1 MRRRGVT
8 LLVALGALL
17 GGCGGESEATREAA
31 AMQAATPTRL
41 QADGSIRLTDA
52 DRNALQLTTEAAADA
67 ELPNATLRF
76 GRIVSPPAND
86 AQVVSP
92 VTGRIVVPPRV
103 QLGTAVAAGA
113 TLLEVQPNLDVADRI
128 NLGTQAA
135 QRQGDIE
142 AAQRELTKAE
152 SDVMRARAL
161 SPQVVSAAQVQQAET
176 AAATARA
183 KLDALQ
189 AARTVEAAV
198 RSDPVAVTSPIG
210 GTVAELTATVGA
222 IVNRGDVLARVVKS
236 GSLWINLAVPPD
248 DQPGDGYEVVTP
260 TGTVPARRLSRGRL
274 TDSNGTRMDR
284 LAIETVGNL
293 ALSPGATVSV
303 RVRHGATRGIVV
315 PESAIVPGVED
326 DTVFVETSPGA
337 FASRRVQVAAR
348 FNGQIRIALGLKAG
362 DTVVVR
368 GGMAL
373 QGELL
378 RAQLRPAG

>member
-1 MRRRGVT
+1 MK
-8 LLVALGALL
+8 
-17 GGCGGESEATREAA
+17 
-31 AMQAATPTRL
+31 MATPTRL
-41 QADGSIRLTDA
+41 QADGSIRLTAA
-52 DRNALQLTTEAAADA
+52 DRSALQLTTQTAADA
-67 ELPNATLRF
+67 DLPDATLRF

-92 VTGRIVVPPRV
+92 VTGRIAVPPRA
-103 QLGTAVAAGA
+103 QLGATVTPGA
-113 TLLEVQPNLDVADRI
+113 TLLEVQPTLDVADRI

-152 SDVMRARAL
+152 SDVTRARAL
-161 SPQVVSAAQVQQAET
+161 SPQVVSAAQLQQAET
-176 AAATARA
+176 AAATAHA

-189 AARTVEAAV
+189 AARTIEAAV
-198 RSDPVAVTSPIG
+198 RSEPVAVTSPIE
-210 GTVAELTATVGA
+210 GTVAELTATVGS
-222 IVNRGDVLARVVKS
+222 IVNRGEVLARVVKS
-236 GSLWINLAVPPD
+236 GSLWIDLAVPPD
-248 DQPGDGYEVVTP
+248 DQPGEGYEVVTP
-260 TGTVPARRLSRGRL
+260 TGTLPARRLSRGRL

-284 LAIETVGNL
+284 LAIEAAGSP

-315 PESAIVPGVED
+315 PESAIVPGVEG

-348 FNGQIRIALGLKAG
+348 FNGQVRIGFGLKAG
-362 DTVVVR
+362 EMVVVR